1 LRSTLGKPQD
11 LLVDLRVHFVKANGK
26 GSPKVFKLE
35 RLDLP
40 ARGREDLATTV
51 SLAVHT
57 TRKPRPG
64 RHEVDVLVNGTAIR
78 LGEFDVVAA
87 RRFRRR

>member
-1 LRSTLGKPQD
+1 LRSTLGKPQN
-11 LLVDLRVHFVKANGK
+11 LLVDLQVHFVKANGN

-40 ARGREDLATTV
+40 ARGRKGLATSV

-64 RHEVDVLVNGTAIR
+64 RHEVDVLVNGAALR
-78 LGEFDVVAA
+78 VGAFDVIEAP
-87 RRFRRR
+87 